1 MLPADGR
8 RSLIR
13 ARFESNLMTPL
24 RDRGRFFN
32 NLAAAWPLV
41 SSRIAERTVG
51 SLLVLAGFSPN
62 LLQARQSIKR
72 SLQDESGGVL
82 IDHGRAFGS
91 TDVRGN

>member
-24 RDRGRFFN
+24 RDRGAFN

-72 SLQDESGGVL
+72 SLQNESGGVL

>member
-24 RDRGRFFN
+24 RDRGRFN